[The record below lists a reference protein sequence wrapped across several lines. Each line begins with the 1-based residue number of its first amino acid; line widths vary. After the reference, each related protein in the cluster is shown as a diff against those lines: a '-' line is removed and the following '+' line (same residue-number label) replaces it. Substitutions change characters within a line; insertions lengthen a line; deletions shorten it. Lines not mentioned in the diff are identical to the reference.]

1 MPNMSQMRVWRADF
15 VVLAFF
21 GADFGTAVTRTG
33 GLLLRALVLG
43 FALGA
48 TDPRFLGGAL
58 LPRLDL
64 GAADFAGAFV
74 VRFALAATEARF
86 FAGGL
91 VVRLAFAL
99 GAVDFRFFGGAFVV
113 LF

>member
-15 VVLAFF
+15 VVLAFL
-21 GADFGTAVTRTG
+21 GVDACPAAIRAG

-48 TDPRFLGGAL
+48 TDARFFGVALRARFALGGE
-58 LPRLDL
+58 
-64 GAADFAGAFV
+64 DFAGGFV
-74 VRFALAATEARF
+74 VRFALGGAEARF

-91 VVRLAFAL
+91 VVRLASAL
-99 GAVDFRFFGGAFVV
+99 GAVDFRFFGGGFVV
-113 LF
+113 LL

>member
-15 VVLAFF
+15 VVLAFL
-21 GADFGTAVTRTG
+21 GAGACTAVIRTG
-33 GLLLRALVLG
+33 GLLFRAPALG
-43 FALGA
+43 FALEDTEA
-48 TDPRFLGGAL
+48 RFFGVVFLVRPGLGVA
-58 LPRLDL
+58 DL
-64 GAADFAGAFV
+64 AGAFV
-74 VRFALAATEARF
+74 VRLALGAAEARF

-99 GAVDFRFFGGAFVV
+99 GAVDFRFFAGGFVV

>member
-1 MPNMSQMRVWRADF
+1 MPNMSQMRVWSPDF
-15 VVLAFF
+15 VVLRFLD
-21 GADFGTAVTRTG
+21 ADGCTAETRTG

-48 TDPRFLGGAL
+48 TDARFFGGDLLARFDLGG
-58 LPRLDL
+58 
-64 GAADFAGAFV
+64 ADFAGGFV
-74 VRFALAATEARF
+74 VRLALGATEARF